1 MSQSLPLGLWW
12 TRPLGQRTTCHE
24 EGIIAKVK
32 FFKKLEGQEKNRKRW
47 DPVSSGEVGTRASYI
62 ETEEEAASLLS
73 DAESLIG
80 LVAGK

>member
-1 MSQSLPLGLWW
+1 M
-12 TRPLGQRTTCHE
+12 
-24 EGIIAKVK
+24 K
-32 FFKKLEGQEKNRKRW
+32 FFRKLEGQEKNRKRW
-47 DPVSSGEVGTRASYI
+47 DPVSSGEVGTRASYK